1 MTEGLQTQ
9 TWFTITEAAEYTRK
23 SVEILRRAV
32 RGNELRHSR
41 SGRGG
46 KLYFKRQWLDTYMGD
61 IDATNA
67 DTQPSGFRAIA
78 DRTAS

>member
-1 MTEGLQTQ
+1 MTDLEKQ

-32 RGNELRHSR
+32 RSGQLRHSR

-46 KLYFKRQWLDTYMGD
+46 KLYFKRQWLDEHMGD
-61 IDATNA
+61 GLQDDPA
-67 DTQPSGFRAIA
+67 DTQAVSA
-78 DRTAS
+78 

>member
-1 MTEGLQTQ
+1 MTDLQRQ

-32 RGNELRHSR
+32 RSKHLRHSR

-46 KLYFKRQWLDTYMGD
+46 KLYFKRQWLDEYMGD
-61 IDATNA
+61 DQDDTPA
-67 DTQPSGFRAIA
+67 DVQAVSA
-78 DRTAS
+78 

>member
-1 MTEGLQTQ
+1 MTDLQRQ

-23 SVEILRRAV
+23 SVEVLRRAV
-32 RGNELRHSR
+32 RAEELQHSR

-61 IDATNA
+61 PEGDTADAEEVPA
-67 DTQPSGFRAIA
+67 
-78 DRTAS
+78 